1 MTPFAALEFTVA
13 FDNAVVIAHG
23 LSSGGSKKIAV
34 VFFFICYLAAPG
46 SALGHI
52 EGPISFNHDAK
63 NCVLSYSTQKS
74 PGASKRGWVPTPGR
88 APSGI

>member
-13 FDNAVVIAHG
+13 FDNAVVIPHG

-46 SALGHI
+46 SALGHYRGANLI
-52 EGPISFNHDAK
+52 QPRCQKLRFVIFDPKVTRCLEKRLGPYA
-63 NCVLSYSTQKS
+63 
-74 PGASKRGWVPTPGR
+74 W
-88 APSGI
+88 PSA